1 MLKTSHKK
9 IQNTDIKEDDKII
22 DIYLWID
29 NACVIF
35 LNFSLLANYNKID
48 KTFFLQINANSPY
61 SKLARK
67 RGTLYFL
74 SQTQSIKSENSY

>member
-29 NACVIF
+29 KACVIF
-35 LNFSLLANYNKID
+35 SK
-48 KTFFLQINANSPY
+48 FFP
-61 SKLARK
+61 ARK
-67 RGTLYFL
+67 LQQDR
-74 SQTQSIKSENSY
+74 